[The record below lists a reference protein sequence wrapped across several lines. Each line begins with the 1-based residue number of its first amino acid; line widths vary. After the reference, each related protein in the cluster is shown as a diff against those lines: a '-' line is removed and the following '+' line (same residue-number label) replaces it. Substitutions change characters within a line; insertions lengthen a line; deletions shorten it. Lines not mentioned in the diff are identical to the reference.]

1 MEIRNIISFLKV
13 NELSSFSKAA
23 DALGYTQS
31 NISSHIRQ
39 LEKELKHP
47 LFERFGKTIDLTE
60 YGKAFLP
67 HAYEIM
73 HSVEQAKLSVCDD
86 IAAIKEL
93 RIGILESLC
102 TTYMPQIVSDFHK
115 IFPAINIIIKI
126 GTFHD
131 LSQMLNNN
139 QIDFLW
145 TFERRVESEMWIKAL
160 EQEEEICVIAS
171 PRYISHAGEHAGILS
186 LEGATFI
193 FTEKSCSY
201 RNLFEQLLIS
211 NDVHYNLFMEIGNT
225 EIIKKFVNAGL
236 CLSVLPYFS
245 IKQDVENNHLKILP
259 ISDISL
265 HMYSQIFYHKNKYL
279 TPVMSKFLEL
289 LKMNHAFISSK

>member
-31 NISSHIRQ
+31 NISSHISQ
-39 LEKELKHP
+39 LEKELCHP
-47 LFERFGKTIDLTE
+47 LFERFGKTIYLTE
-60 YGKAFLP
+60 YGKTFLP

-73 HSVEQAKLSVCDD
+73 HSVEQAKQSVCDD
-86 IAAIKEL
+86 MTAIKEL

-102 TTYMPQIVSDFHK
+102 TTYMPQVVADFHK
-115 IFPAINIIIKI
+115 MFPAINIIIKI

-145 TFERRVESEMWIKAL
+145 TFDRRIDSEMWTKVL

-171 PRYISHAGEHAGILS
+171 PRYTAHGKEHIGIRS
-186 LEGATFI
+186 LADATFI
-193 FTEKSCSY
+193 FTEQNCSY
-201 RNLFEQLLIS
+201 RNAFEQLLIS
-211 NDVHYNLFMEIGNT
+211 NDVQYNLFMEIGNT

-245 IKQDVENNHLKILP
+245 IKQDVENNHLKILQ
-259 ISDISL
+259 ISDVSL
-265 HMYSQIFYHKNKYL
+265 HMYSQIFYHKNKFL
-279 TPVMSKFLEL
+279 TPVMREFLEL
-289 LKMNHAFISSK
+289 LKKNNAFISAK